1 MGDFFSRKGL
11 LSTGQRA
18 KVAALPAT
26 HEAASRESNGAGDPQ
41 GQHPAIA
48 PPAPSSGERSNEVFD
63 RQTVVPDL
71 PPEAHAQ
78 ALMDALEATT
88 QPTAVPGPTTVSLS
102 FTSMEL
108 ALDDNPTA
116 LGFIELQKRRQHDV
130 DEEARDNRNPLPTHV
145 DSRTQANLEE
155 LFDLGDFTTA
165 LEVAEARLN
174 LDPNDGVALGYRN
187 RSHDRLL
194 QMLMARV
201 GRLDARVE
209 LQVPADQLKWLSV
222 DHRAGFVIS
231 LVDGVATL
239 EEILDV
245 AGMPRLEALRIL
257 VDLKERGVLGVVR

>member
-1 MGDFFSRKGL
+1 MSDFFSRKGL
-11 LSTGQRA
+11 LSPGQRA

-26 HEAASRESNGAGDPQ
+26 HAASQPAPNGQ

-48 PPAPSSGERSNEVFD
+48 PPAPSSGDFTREVFERS
-63 RQTVVPDL
+63 TVVPEL
-71 PPEAHAQ
+71 PAEAHAQ
-78 ALMDALEATT
+78 ALMDALDATPR
-88 QPTAVPGPTTVSLS
+88 PTAVPGATAMSLS

-108 ALDDNPTA
+108 ALDENPTA
-116 LGFIELQKRRQHDV
+116 IGFIEVQKRLHD
-130 DEEARDNRNPLPTHV
+130 DAEAGARDNRSLPTHV
-145 DSRTQANLEE
+145 DSRNQANLEE

-165 LEVAEARLN
+165 LEVADARLN

-194 QMLMARV
+194 QMLMAKV

-209 LQVPADQLKWLSV
+209 LLVSSDQLKWLSV

-245 AGMPRLEALRIL
+245 AGMPRLDALRIL
-257 VDLKERGVLGVVR
+257 VALKERGVIGVVR